1 MPGSELVLY
10 DTWSYCNYEGILA
23 ILWYGE
29 HILTTTA
36 RYASCYNMWQIML
49 RSLVGRAGHTPQLL
63 RPADPAVFRLLKI
76 VTCQFPRNNVLK
88 FHLTPGR
95 FLVFLSFTLSP
106 LASRKVSKLSQ
117 YQPCWGLSNRGFRP
131 SNISGLFISRFSTII
146 ISQHCI
152 SQYKKES

>member
-49 RSLVGRAGHTPQLL
+49 RSLVGRAGAHATTF
-63 RPADPAVFRLLKI
+63 ASGW
-76 VTCQFPRNNVLK
+76 
-88 FHLTPGR
+88 PGR
-95 FLVFLSFTLSP
+95 VYAFKNCHLSISAEYCFEIP
-106 LASRKVSKLSQ
+106 FDSRKIFGIFEFHIVAT
-117 YQPCWGLSNRGFRP
+117 R
-131 SNISGLFISRFSTII
+131 
-146 ISQHCI
+146 
-152 SQYKKES
+152 